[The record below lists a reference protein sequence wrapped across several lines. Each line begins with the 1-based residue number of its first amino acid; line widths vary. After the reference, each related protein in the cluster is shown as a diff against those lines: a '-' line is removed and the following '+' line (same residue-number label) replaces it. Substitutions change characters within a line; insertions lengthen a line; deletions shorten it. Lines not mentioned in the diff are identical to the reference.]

1 MPNFKS
7 QISNAKA
14 QRVTMLVALVLL
26 ILVIAKSVAAGT
38 AFARPQK
45 SNVAETEENTPG
57 TAIKKVVSEIE
68 DMPWRPLLSLVQ

>member
-1 MPNFKS
+1 MF
-7 QISNAKA
+7 
-14 QRVTMLVALVLL
+14 VALVLL

-38 AFARPQK
+38 AFAGPQK
-45 SNVAETEENTPG
+45 INVAETGENTPG